1 MIAMKLKKPSS
12 KIIIISTAILVVLL
26 AIFALF
32 FSGKINF
39 NKSSKNKTTETQKSQ
54 EPPLPDKDYG
64 TRDPNLSNEKNL
76 VKDYI
81 SAHLSSL
88 SPTKEVL
95 GGKFYLTN
103 IKFLDN
109 NQAQISYEDGHI
121 ALQAEFHYEINPQE
135 LKITDFKISK
145 EN

>member
-1 MIAMKLKKPSS
+1 MKLKKTSP
-12 KIIIISTAILVVLL
+12 KLIIIISTLLILIIA
-26 AIFALF
+26 AIFLF
-32 FSGKINF
+32 
-39 NKSSKNKTTETQKSQ
+39 SSNKTGFLQPSQNQTSQDQKSQ
-54 EPPLPDKDYG
+54 EPLLPDKDYG

-76 VKDYI
+76 IKDYV
-81 SAHLSSL
+81 SAHLSTL

-95 GGKFYLTN
+95 GGKFYLTD